1 MNNKVDKEIEIQFL
15 LAQQIVEL
23 KSELK
28 EERKMC
34 NFYIEY
40 SKKLEAKLKE
50 AEGKNKSF
58 KGKHAELIL
67 ARIDLGLANAKLEAV
82 KYSLM
87 SDEEI
92 ENCLT
97 SSEFSQAV
105 KEGIKTQRERTKK
118 AIKWK
123 I

>member
-1 MNNKVDKEIEIQFL
+1 MSKKVDKEIEIQFL

-50 AEGKNKSF
+50 AEDRNKDYST
-58 KGKHAELIL
+58 
-67 ARIDLGLANAKLEAV
+67 KLCESCAGNTWYDYHNGYYICHDC
-82 KYSLM
+82 K
-87 SDEEI
+87 E
-92 ENCLT
+92 T
-97 SSEFSQAV
+97 S
-105 KEGIKTQRERTKK
+105 
-118 AIKWK
+118 
-123 I
+123 